1 MWFPLNPHYIPGR
14 KTNQRGRDVK
24 IADLESQLLH
34 AKAALGKAHEQ
45 LQERDSLIRAQEE
58 SISEVST
65 C

>member
-1 MWFPLNPHYIPGR
+1 M
-14 KTNQRGRDVK
+14 K

-58 SISEVST
+58 SLSEVST
-65 C
+65 CCFVGCNM